1 MNDIYGRRSAPEAEI
16 SRGEK
21 LMTTPDDLTP
31 KSDSIGAAA
40 AARSEMSSV
49 ETAQIVQDQ
58 TADEEIAAV
67 DTRTAMQI
75 ATDEFKEIAG
85 VILVAL
91 ALVLVLRT
99 LLFQPFTI
107 PSASMEPNLYQGDYI
122 IISKWNY
129 GISKY
134 SFPLTFPV
142 VKGRIFDHQAERG
155 DVVVFKLPR
164 DPKVDYIKRI
174 IGVPGDT
181 VQMKHDQLYINGKA
195 VPTQQVGPVD
205 AEDGP
210 GGQAMEM
217 RESLPNGRTHTI
229 QDFFSNGPAD
239 DTQAFV
245 VPAGHYFVMGD
256 NRDNS
261 LDSRFSPNDPFEPG
275 VGLVPE
281 ENLEGRAVLVLMSWK
296 EGASLW
302 KPWTWLNFHWNRFI
316 KPIH

>member
-1 MNDIYGRRSAPEAEI
+1 
-16 SRGEK
+16 
-21 LMTTPDDLTP
+21 MTTPDDMTP
-31 KSDSIGAAA
+31 NSEPQAVGAAA
-40 AARSEMSSV
+40 ASRSEPV
-49 ETAQIVQDQ
+49 ETAKIVSDKPEPE
-58 TADEEIAAV
+58 TDNRSAK
-67 DTRTAMQI
+67 QI
-75 ATDEFKEIAG
+75 AIDEAKEIFG
-85 VILVAL
+85 VIAVAL
-91 ALVLVLRT
+91 VLVLVLRT

-134 SFPLTFPV
+134 SFPLPFPV
-142 VKGRIFDHQAERG
+142 VKGRWFDHQAERG

-164 DPKVDYIKRI
+164 DPKIDYIKRI

-181 VQMKHDQLYINGKA
+181 IQMKQDKLYINGKL
-195 VPTQQVGPVD
+195 VPSDELGPIS
-205 AEDGP
+205 AEDAP
-210 GGQAMEM
+210 GGQATEY

-239 DTQAFV
+239 DTGEYV

-261 LDSRFSPNDPFEPG
+261 LDSRFSPDDPYEPG

-296 EGASLW
+296 EGSSLW
-302 KPWTWLNFHWNRFI
+302 KPWTWLNFHWNRFV